1 MTGPSDGLRDAYER
15 RAEAAYASPSE
26 LPDARVNP
34 KFARIWELV
43 YARLPCDAFLDAGC
57 GDGTY
62 LRAIARSER
71 IPRRVVGV
79 DISERILATA
89 RLAAAP
95 LQVELVRANIE
106 ALPFADGSFDLVL
119 CAQTIEHVLDSALG
133 AQELAR
139 VLAPGGTLVLTTDN
153 DRNLVTRALYLGRF
167 RDDDSWFP
175 HRRFRWEEVEQ
186 LVCGAGLEIEEW
198 TTFRFSLPAPFHLSR
213 AARLLHRIE
222 AALPPHKVGDIISV
236 VARKPLPPLAL

>member
-1 MTGPSDGLRDAYER
+1 MTGPSDGLREAYER
-15 RAEAAYASPSE
+15 RAEAAYGAPAQ
-26 LPDARVNP
+26 LPDRWRDR

-62 LRAIARSER
+62 LRAIAHGDRF
-71 IPRRVVGV
+71 PRRVVAV
-79 DISERILATA
+79 DISERILVTA
-89 RLAAAP
+89 GDAAAP
-95 LQVELVRANIE
+95 LEVELVRANIE
-106 ALPFADGSFDLVL
+106 ALPFPDASFDLIL
-119 CAQTIEHVLDSALG
+119 CSQAIEHLLDPALG
-133 AQELAR
+133 ASELAR

-153 DRNLVTRALYLGRF
+153 DRNLVTRAFYLGRF

-186 LVCGAGLEIEEW
+186 LVRGVGLEIEEW
-198 TTFRFSLPAPFHLSR
+198 TTFRFALPAPFHYSR
-213 AARLLHRIE
+213 AARLQNRIE

-236 VARKPLPPLAL
+236 VARKPPLSS